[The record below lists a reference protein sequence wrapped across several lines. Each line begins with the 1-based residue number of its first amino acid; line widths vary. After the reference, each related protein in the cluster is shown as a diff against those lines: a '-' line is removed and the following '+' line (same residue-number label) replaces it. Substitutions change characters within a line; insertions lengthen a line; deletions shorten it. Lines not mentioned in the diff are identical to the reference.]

1 MIEKSFYKYYILYI
15 TTKNIKTIAIMKS
28 INLHIGSMISP
39 MGIGLGQHLPE
50 KLRNVL

>member
-15 TTKNIKTIAIMKS
+15 TKNITTIAMMKS

>member
-1 MIEKSFYKYYILYI
+1 MKYHFINTIYYIYNN
-15 TTKNIKTIAIMKS
+15 KNIKTIAMMKS